1 MYRNRKSKGK
11 STIGMKLYLW
21 SLVPIL
27 MAAIAVA
34 DVDQG
39 LLEAG
44 EAANMYAAA
53 DIGAGGGSE
62 DAKPIQS
69 FKFEEEFNVRK
80 ALQMLG
86 NAYQK
91 NIVPTPG
98 VTGSLA
104 FRSLSNVSFE
114 EAMDAILGGDFKYEQ
129 EGNLIKVYTNA
140 EYQKIMDDPD
150 RKEHRIFILYYIT
163 AEEAKK
169 LITPVLSSDA
179 VVETTTPAETGVAEV
194 AGGGG
199 GGGTTA
205 TVTHGGDSLALHDMI
220 IVYDFPEKIERAAE
234 VIKSI
239 DIRPK
244 QVLVEA
250 TILSAILTEDMDLG
264 IDLNFM
270 NGIEVDGFPAIN
282 LDIGAPIETI
292 GFARLM
298 DGLRVGIQSGDTM
311 AFIHALET
319 VTDTTV
325 LANPKILAVNKQ
337 EGTVLVGNKLGYR
350 SSTSITT
357 GGIATEGEVEF
368 LDTGTFLS
376 FRPYIGNDGYIR
388 MDIYP
393 KDSSGELNADGV
405 PNENVTQC
413 VSNIMVKDGETIVI
427 GGLFRD
433 VAVAS
438 RSQVP
443 LLGDLPVIGA
453 AFRRTIDSMQ
463 REEVIILL
471 TVNII
476 NDPADAEGVE
486 RANDV
491 RRKRFGAKDALQWL
505 GRPRLAED
513 YYKNAV
519 ESYLE
524 GDFETAMGQLRFSL
538 KRRPTYLEAIRL
550 KERIISEASPADV
563 EKLERIMLENIDK
576 KEAPKWN
583 RR

>member
-1 MYRNRKSKGK
+1 MYRDRNSKGK
-11 STIGMKLYLW
+11 SKIGMKLYLW

-44 EAANMYAAA
+44 EAENMYAAA
-53 DIGAGGGSE
+53 DVGAGGSGA
-62 DAKPIQS
+62 DTKPIQS
-69 FKFEEEFNVRK
+69 FKFEEDFNVRK

-86 NAYQK
+86 SAYQK

-98 VTGSLA
+98 VTGTLA
-104 FRSLSNVSFE
+104 FRGLSDVSFE

-129 EGNLIKVYTNA
+129 TGNLIKVYTNS
-140 EYQKIMDDPD
+140 EYQKIMENPD
-150 RKEHRIFILYYIT
+150 RKEHKIFTLYYIN

-169 LITPVLSSDA
+169 MIIPVLSKDA
-179 VVETTTPAETGVAEV
+179 VIESTTPAETGVAEV
-194 AGGGG
+194 SGGAS
-199 GGGTTA
+199 GGTTA
-205 TVTHGGDSLALHDMI
+205 TASLGGDSMALHDMI
-220 IVYDFPEKIERAAE
+220 IVYDYPEKIKLAAE
-234 VIKSI
+234 VIRSI

-250 TILSAILTEDMDLG
+250 TILSAILDEDMFLG
-264 IDLNFM
+264 IDWNFM
-270 NGIEVDGFPAIN
+270 NGIDLDGFGAIN
-282 LDIGAPIETI
+282 LNVGAAITTN
-292 GFARLM
+292 GFASLG
-298 DGLRVGIQSGDTM
+298 DGIRVGVQSGNTM
-311 AFIHALET
+311 AFISALET

-337 EGTVLVGNKLGYR
+337 EGSVLIGNKLGYR
-350 SSTSITT
+350 SSTSIST
-357 GGIATEGEVEF
+357 GGVATEGEVKF

-388 MDIYP
+388 MDIHP
-393 KDSSGELNADGV
+393 KDSSGALNADGV

-413 VSNIMVKDGETIVI
+413 LSNIIVKDGETIVI

-433 VAVAS
+433 VVVSA
-438 RSQVP
+438 RGQVP
-443 LLGDLPVIGA
+443 LLGDLPVVGA
-453 AFRRTIDSMQ
+453 LFRSTADTTQ

-471 TVNII
+471 TVHII
-476 NDPADAEGVE
+476 KEPGDVDGVA

-491 RRKRFGAKDALQWL
+491 RRKRFGAKDGLQWM

-513 YYKNAV
+513 YYTKAV

-524 GDFETAMGQLRFSL
+524 GDFETAMKQLRFTL
-538 KRRPTYLEAIRL
+538 KRRPAYLEAIRL

-576 KEAPKWN
+576 EEAPKWN
-583 RR
+583 RK

>member
-1 MYRNRKSKGK
+1 MYRDRNSKGK
-11 STIGMKLYLW
+11 SKIGMKLYLW

-39 LLEAG
+39 LLETG
-44 EAANMYAAA
+44 EAENMYAAA
-53 DIGAGGGSE
+53 DVGSGGGGA
-62 DAKPIQS
+62 DTKPIQS
-69 FKFEEEFNVRK
+69 FKFEEEFSVRR

-91 NIVPTPG
+91 NIVPTPSVDG
-98 VTGSLA
+98 ALA
-104 FRSLSNVSFE
+104 FRGLTDVSFE
-114 EAMDAILGGDFKYEQ
+114 EAMDAILGGNFKYEQ
-129 EGNLIKVYTNA
+129 TGNLIKVYTNA
-140 EYQKIMDDPD
+140 EYQKIMENSD
-150 RKEHRIFILYYIT
+150 RKEHRIFTLYYT
-163 AEEAKK
+163 NAEEAKK
-169 LITPVLSSDA
+169 LIMPVLSSDA
-179 VVETTTPAETGVAEV
+179 VVESTTPADTGVAEV
-194 AGGGG
+194 SGGG

-205 TVTHGGDSLALHDMI
+205 TASLGGDSLALHDMI
-220 IVYDFPEKIERAAE
+220 IVYDYPEKIKLAAE
-234 VIKSI
+234 VIRSI
-239 DIRPK
+239 DVRPK

-250 TILSAILTEDMDLG
+250 TILSAILTEGMDLG
-264 IDLNFM
+264 VNLNFM
-270 NGIEVDGFPAIN
+270 DGIAVDGFPAIN
-282 LDIGAPIETI
+282 LNVGAAIETT
-292 GFARLM
+292 GFVLPPTN
-298 DGLRVGIQSGDTM
+298 GLRVGVQSGNAM
-311 AFIHALET
+311 AFINALEA

-337 EGTVLVGNKLGYR
+337 EGSVLIGNKLGYR
-350 SSTSITT
+350 SSTSIST

-388 MDIYP
+388 MDIHP
-393 KDSSGELNADGV
+393 KDSSGALNADGV

-413 VSNIMVKDGETIVI
+413 VSNVMVKDGETIVI

-433 VAVAS
+433 VVVAS

-443 LLGDLPVIGA
+443 LLGDLPVIGFV
-453 AFRRTIDSMQ
+453 FRGTSDTME

-476 NDPADAEGVE
+476 KEPADVEGVE

-491 RRKRFGAKDALQWL
+491 RRKRFGAKDGLQWL
-505 GRPRLAED
+505 GRPRLAGD
-513 YYKNAV
+513 YYTKAV

-538 KRRPTYLEAIRL
+538 NRRPTYLEAIRL

-576 KEAPKWN
+576 EEAPKWN
-583 RR
+583 RK